1 MLKGDVNFRGS
12 IVSLPCKISLS
23 SLDQNIDL
31 GPISLNF
38 FNKLAIVA
46 RLKKYD

>member
-38 FNKLAIVA
+38 FQQIGDRSPA
-46 RLKKYD
+46 KKYD